1 MLIDYY
7 LIIIGRRRGAAA
19 GGAERGGAAISR
31 RPGLWSLELGN
42 GRAALDSRGCLP
54 PVAAQAGGGGEAT
67 CSADREQAPPCP
79 VCDAGRW
86 SCHGRVASEGSVAC
100 LAGLARGACQPRLR
114 GACGMSERT
123 REGRLPTSL
132 RRSGARYPHP
142 PRRIRR
148 RRATRSRRLDCPRR
162 VRVANQGGTHSGTVP
177 AGRGSRG
184 GSRGGTAGTRGAG
197 LVFGKTRI
205 ALLANF
211 WLTRAP
217 GRAFGGRAAVARL
230 PKSYATACDLDSAH
244 APLLATTHPMNCR
257 HP

>member
-1 MLIDYY
+1 MRYTTAAAAPHGLGGTAAKSRICTITRGVWH
-7 LIIIGRRRGAAA
+7 LLRVSRGAPTNLAC
-19 GGAERGGAAISR
+19 E
-31 RPGLWSLELGN
+31 
-42 GRAALDSRGCLP
+42 
-54 PVAAQAGGGGEAT
+54 
-67 CSADREQAPPCP
+67 
-79 VCDAGRW
+79 
-86 SCHGRVASEGSVAC
+86 GRVG
-100 LAGLARGACQPRLR
+100 
-114 GACGMSERT
+114 CGMSERT

>member
-1 MLIDYY
+1 MEYRCE
-7 LIIIGRRRGAAA
+7 G
-19 GGAERGGAAISR
+19 GGAS
-31 RPGLWSLELGN
+31 
-42 GRAALDSRGCLP
+42 
-54 PVAAQAGGGGEAT
+54 
-67 CSADREQAPPCP
+67 
-79 VCDAGRW
+79 
-86 SCHGRVASEGSVAC
+86 

-114 GACGMSERT
+114 GACGMSCGA

-230 PKSYATACDLDSAH
+230 PKSIWPLYVFLAQYYLYSFSVFFPYSCPKQGLYSSGGRRGPPE
-244 APLLATTHPMNCR
+244 APCAAPQCGNGAPALRVAQSTDFPI
-257 HP
+257 

>member
-1 MLIDYY
+1 
-7 LIIIGRRRGAAA
+7 
-19 GGAERGGAAISR
+19 
-31 RPGLWSLELGN
+31 
-42 GRAALDSRGCLP
+42 
-54 PVAAQAGGGGEAT
+54 
-67 CSADREQAPPCP
+67 
-79 VCDAGRW
+79 
-86 SCHGRVASEGSVAC
+86 VAS
-100 LAGLARGACQPRLR
+100 LAGLARGAYQPRLR

-148 RRATRSRRLDCPRR
+148 RRATRSRRLDCPGR

-184 GSRGGTAGTRGAG
+184 GSRGGTAGTCGAG

-205 ALLANF
+205 ALLAKF

-230 PKSYATACDLDSAH
+230 PKSYATACDLDSARELGLASGWPIACEEGVH
-244 APLLATTHPMNCR
+244 RHLTRPHTRSRPCLAAGDEIARGGASLL
-257 HP
+257 